1 MASIRDVAKLAN
13 VGPATV
19 SRVINNNGYV
29 SEDARERVN
38 QAIDTLN
45 YTPNELARNLFR
57 SRAGLIGI
65 LVPDISHPFF
75 STFVSC
81 AERELYQRGY
91 KVMLCNT
98 SEEGNAE
105 QEYLSMLERHIVDGI
120 ITDVHTLNVEEYK
133 RIQKPIVALDRY
145 LGKNIPV
152 VSSDHREGGRLAA
165 LTLIRNGCRKV
176 LHFKAAERF
185 EAPFLERHTEFNR
198 VMAEYRIQVVPFEIE
213 WNEFRQDY
221 FRDAIAGLF
230 EKGFDYDRVF
240 GGDLP
245 AVECMNQCLRHRI
258 RVPDDVKIVA
268 YDGTFVT
275 EIASPHVTS
284 VVQPVQQLAKTSVEI
299 MMQELNGIPSTE
311 KHIRIPVTL
320 RKGDTTIM

>member
-1 MASIRDVAKLAN
+1 MASIKDVAKLAN

-38 QAIDTLN
+38 QAIDALN

-65 LVPDISHPFF
+65 LVPDITHPFF
-75 STFVSC
+75 STYVRY
-81 AERELYQRGY
+81 AERELYQHGY

-98 SEEGNAE
+98 AEGSSAE
-105 QEYLSMLERHIVDGI
+105 LEYLNMLDRRIVDGI

-133 RIQKPIVALDRY
+133 NIQKPIVALDRY

-165 LTLIRNGCRKV
+165 ETLIRNGCKRV

-185 EAPFLERHTEFNR
+185 EAPFLERHTEFDR
-198 VMAEYRIQVVPFEIE
+198 VMSERGVEVVPFEIE
-213 WNEFRQDY
+213 WNEFQQDY
-221 FRDAIAGLF
+221 FKAAIASLF
-230 EKGFDYDRVF
+230 QKGFDYDGVF

-245 AVECMNQCLRHRI
+245 AIECMNQCLKHQIRI
-258 RVPDDVKIVA
+258 PEDVKIVA
-268 YDGTFVT
+268 YDGTFAV
-275 EIASPHVTS
+275 EIASPRLTAVI
-284 VVQPVQQLAKTSVEI
+284 QPVEELAKTSVEI
-299 MMQELNGIPSTE
+299 LMEMMNGTMPAGN
-311 KHIRIPVTL
+311 HVRIPVSV
-320 RKGDTTIM
+320 RKGETTIV